1 MPVFL
6 SIVIPAYNEQERVE
20 RTLDEVLAFIAG
32 QSFKSEVIVVDD
44 GSKDD
49 TGKIVLSR
57 AACYREAGY
66 DLHLLTN
73 TPNRGKG
80 FSVKRGFDA
89 ARGKIVLFT
98 DTDLSSP
105 ITEAPKLIGPIAS
118 NEADIV
124 FGSRAIDRSLIG
136 VRQSI
141 MRDFGGRVFNFL
153 MRIITGL
160 DYKDTQC
167 GFKAFRRAASI
178 PVFRLNSI
186 ERFGFDPELLYIAK
200 KLGLKLLEA
209 PVIWNHCEGSKVSY
223 FADSMNMFA
232 DLIRIRWNDLM
243 GRYNVKC
250 IDESVSEAE
259 EEPRAERT
267 AAGS

>member
-73 TPNRGKG
+73 TPN
-80 FSVKRGFDA
+80 
-89 ARGKIVLFT
+89 
-98 DTDLSSP
+98 
-105 ITEAPKLIGPIAS
+105 
-118 NEADIV
+118 
-124 FGSRAIDRSLIG
+124 
-136 VRQSI
+136 QSI
-141 MRDFGGRVFNFL
+141 IRDFGGRVFNFL

-178 PVFRLNSI
+178 HVFRLNSI